1 MSVCDHCSRPSWPI
15 DTPQVRL
22 AEGHSLAM
30 EMVLLIGLQAA
41 GKTTFY
47 RQRLADG
54 NVHISMDLLRNNPH
68 PARRQMQMIE
78 QALQAGQSVVADNT
92 NPTAEVR
99 APLIALGKQYGC
111 TIIGYYFPPDV
122 AASLKR
128 NAGREGKAKVPPVAI
143 YATRKK
149 QQPPS
154 HTEGFDQLY
163 SVCIGEDGAFRV
175 RPWIEE
181 AAHG

>member
-1 MSVCDHCSRPSWPI
+1 
-15 DTPQVRL
+15 
-22 AEGHSLAM
+22 M
-30 EMVLLIGLQAA
+30 ELILLIGLQAA

-54 NVHISMDLLRNNPH
+54 SVHISMDLLRNNPH
-68 PARRQMQMIE
+68 PARRQAQLIE
-78 QALQAGQSVVADNT
+78 QTLQEGGSVVLDNT

-99 APLIALGKQYGC
+99 APLIALGKQYGY

-149 QQPPS
+149 LQPPS
-154 HTEGFDQLY
+154 YAEGFDVLY
-163 SVCIGEDGAFRV
+163 TVEAIENRTFQVQILPNA
-175 RPWIEE
+175 PEE
-181 AAHG
+181 AADGPQ